1 MRSSINNADVRGNDG
16 KGAEEHV
23 SSPLLNLP
31 PAVSTGRVLPFV
43 ESCDLLSFRVGCT
56 GCYHLVHGGG
66 RGASGRRAAAAATAT
81 AASGPSGN
89 ANDDIQAAQVGDVHE
104 SNTGDDG
111 ETESENLWRQML
123 ARDFGFCYD
132 WDVRCGDED
141 GTLKGEMHLRTFRDP
156 DEDNGGRNTRCWAG
170 KACRE
175 GIADGTTVDKREGGD
190 GSHNDD
196 VISEK
201 QQKQPPRKLMRCSRC
216 QTARYCDRACQAAH
230 HRQHK
235 SDCKKWSS
243 SDLPGWFVGGSFL
256 NTSEEMVAE
265 SAFES
270 WKTWERLRLRFDREA
285 RRIVVDLR
293 RSSDSDSAHAYFPIA
308 PKMDETFRIIGPFF
322 LRCAETWRTIE
333 KWCRNDRV
341 SGTVGRHIL
350 KSLRPGRA
358 LPFTKTTLGY
368 QPEEWAVQSPHHR
381 GQPLG
386 LESLMAVYAFYA
398 GQDFGPPFPS
408 YTGQEYGP
416 RDADSL
422 FAGLLGSYS
431 AYDFFSSTRL
441 YVPTCE
447 DGKRCTVAVARER
460 VTTVHGHG
468 KTFTLD
474 LTMGC
479 MCTPEVH
486 AGDDEGRYITSY
498 RSAAPISSIT
508 PGLPR
513 DSIIV
518 WLNEYANRLENGMYS
533 VGKIRPN
540 DAGSAATAILLYPT
554 LNGSATTVV
563 SDAVGEPHTT
573 ATNRPSRRVSRC
585 VTRGIEVV
593 ASAVHAHDSNRAI
606 YSIRIRIVQPGEEGY
621 LSPSDRGFHS
631 CQLRSRR
638 WTLTS
643 NETGEEEHV
652 SGEGVTGCYPLLL
665 DNGGHHLY
673 YGGGAALASLI
684 EEREEETFV
693 YQSMSNVYE
702 GGGTMSGTLQFV
714 PGNLRGPTGP
724 EFDVVVASFPLPTFR
739 DGDPFVY

>member
-1 MRSSINNADVRGNDG
+1 
-16 KGAEEHV
+16 
-23 SSPLLNLP
+23 
-31 PAVSTGRVLPFV
+31 
-43 ESCDLLSFRVGCT
+43 
-56 GCYHLVHGGG
+56 
-66 RGASGRRAAAAATAT
+66 
-81 AASGPSGN
+81 
-89 ANDDIQAAQVGDVHE
+89 
-104 SNTGDDG
+104 
-111 ETESENLWRQML
+111 
-123 ARDFGFCYD
+123 
-132 WDVRCGDED
+132 
-141 GTLKGEMHLRTFRDP
+141 
-156 DEDNGGRNTRCWAG
+156 
-170 KACRE
+170 
-175 GIADGTTVDKREGGD
+175 
-190 GSHNDD
+190 
-196 VISEK
+196 
-201 QQKQPPRKLMRCSRC
+201 MRCSRC

-256 NTSEEMVAE
+256 STSEEMVAD

-270 WKTWERLRLRFDREA
+270 WKRWERLRLRFDREA

-368 QPEEWAVQSPHHR
+368 QAEEWAVQSPHHR

-386 LESLMAVYAFYA
+386 LESLMAY
-398 GQDFGPPFPS
+398 FGPPFPS

-460 VTTVHGHG
+460 VNNVHGHG

-518 WLNEYANRLENGMYS
+518 WLNEYANRLENGMYA
-533 VGKIRPN
+533 VGKIIPN
-540 DAGSAATAILLYPT
+540 EAGSAATAILLYPT

-593 ASAVHAHDSNRAI
+593 ASAVHAARQQQGYPTLNGSATTITTDATKAKAILLYPTLNGAATTVVGDAMGEPHTASRPSSRVSRCVTRGVEVVASAVHAHEINSVI
-606 YSIRIRIVQPGEEGY
+606 YSIKIRIVQPGEEGY

-652 SGEGVTGCYPLLL
+652 SGEGVIGFFPLLL
-665 DNGGHHLY
+665 DNGGHYPCH
-673 YGGGAALASLI
+673 GWDAAHVSLF

-714 PGNLRGPTGP
+714 CTMSITDGIPPMRLWLKSAKRRHLYIRA
-724 EFDVVVASFPLPTFR
+724 FLTFT
-739 DGDPFVY
+739 